1 MSAIP
6 QQLPTFGRKF
16 EITVQLPDSTEILKV
31 ADDHSTD
38 PEALRLRATF
48 DIYCPAMQGGFWYAD
63 ICLYNLDRLTTGKL
77 LARPIR
83 QGAIVTVSAGYRYG
97 NYGVIWRGP
106 VFQPLFDRENVVDFK
121 ITLHCILGLNEFTR
135 NSINAAYGAGAT
147 QYELVQQIANSSF
160 RKIPIDSVSSA
171 LVGKKLHRGGVLFGN
186 PDKYLTKIAND
197 NNMQWWFG
205 LNGLNLGKADDDVP
219 TQSVD
224 FVYTPNTGII
234 GVPQQTQY
242 GVDFRVLL
250 DPRIRIQRPLPVVKI
265 DNSVIR
271 QQKLQIGEYL
281 NILDQDGEYIAIAAR
296 HFGDTRGN
304 EWYTDITG
312 LTSTGGKLAML
323 QTALGGNPD
332 ISTNTPTG

>member
-1 MSAIP
+1 
-6 QQLPTFGRKF
+6 
-16 EITVQLPDSTEILKV
+16 
-31 ADDHSTD
+31 
-38 PEALRLRATF
+38 
-48 DIYCPAMQGGFWYAD
+48 
-63 ICLYNLDRLTTGKL
+63 
-77 LARPIR
+77 
-83 QGAIVTVSAGYRYG
+83 
-97 NYGVIWRGP
+97 
-106 VFQPLFDRENVVDFK
+106 
-121 ITLHCILGLNEFTR
+121 
-135 NSINAAYGAGAT
+135 
-147 QYELVQQIANSSF
+147 
-160 RKIPIDSVSSA
+160 VSSA
-171 LVGKKLHRGGVLFGN
+171 LAGKKMPRGGVLFGN
-186 PDKYLTKIAND
+186 PDKYLTKIANN

-205 LNGLNLGKADDDVP
+205 LNGLNLGKSDEDVP

-265 DNSVIR
+265 DNSTIR

-281 NILDQDGEYIAIAAR
+281 NILDQDGEYIVIAAR